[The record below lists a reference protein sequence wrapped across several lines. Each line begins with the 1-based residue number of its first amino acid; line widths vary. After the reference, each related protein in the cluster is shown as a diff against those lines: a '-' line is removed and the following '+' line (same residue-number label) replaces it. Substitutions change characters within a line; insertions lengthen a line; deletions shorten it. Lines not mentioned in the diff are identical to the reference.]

1 MNSPKCI
8 SWVCVLSLLILTGA
22 GNSMGAGHHPAGP
35 QGRVT
40 EAEARRAALATV
52 ANGTIQS
59 SELEKENGILIWS
72 FDIRTPKTRA
82 VTEVHVDAR
91 TGKVISKS
99 LERPAQ
105 ERAEKKAELPKR
117 VR

>member
-8 SWVCVLSLLILTGA
+8 SSACVLSLLILASAGTG
-22 GNSMGAGHHPAGP
+22 MGADHRPAGP
-35 QGRVT
+35 QDRVT

-52 ANGTIQS
+52 ANGAIQS
-59 SELEKENGILIWS
+59 SELEREHGILIWS

-105 ERAEKKAELPKR
+105 EAAEKKAEPPKR
-117 VR
+117 AR

>member
-1 MNSPKCI
+1 
-8 SWVCVLSLLILTGA
+8 
-22 GNSMGAGHHPAGP
+22 MGAGRHPAET
-35 QGRVT
+35 QARVT

-59 SELEKENGILIWS
+59 SELEKEKGILIWS
-72 FDIRTPKTRA
+72 FDIRTPGTRA

-99 LERPAQ
+99 LERPDQ
-105 ERAEKKAELPKR
+105 EAAEKKAEPPKR
-117 VR
+117 KP

>member
-1 MNSPKCI
+1 M
-8 SWVCVLSLLILTGA
+8 TGA
-22 GNSMGAGHHPAGP
+22 GSSMGAGHHPTEL

-40 EAEARRAALATV
+40 QAEARRAALATV
-52 ANGTIQS
+52 ANGTIKS
-59 SELEKENGILIWS
+59 AELEKENGILIWS

-105 ERAEKKAELPKR
+105 EAAEKKAESAGRR
-117 VR
+117 VWASG

>member
-1 MNSPKCI
+1 M
-8 SWVCVLSLLILTGA
+8 TGA
-22 GNSMGAGHHPAGP
+22 GSSMGAGHHPTGL

-52 ANGTIQS
+52 ANGTIKS
-59 SELEKENGILIWS
+59 AELEKENGILIWS

-105 ERAEKKAELPKR
+105 EAAEKKAESPKR
-117 VR
+117 GP